1 MSEKVQS
8 LLDLAAGG
16 VPLHQGG
23 EADIYRVSA
32 KDHAYVLKWYKRASA
47 FDLGTVEQIASLNA
61 DGLYKIREFGERDGH
76 SYVVY
81 DYIPGVSASELQVL
95 HSAVR
100 EIVET
105 AMDAF
110 LKNDLV
116 ATLETLKSK
125 QLHHGDLNP
134 GNIVL
139 TANKGRLQ
147 PVLIDCGIL
156 GPGALAYAAPE
167 RFQGRPADEKSDV
180 YSLGMLLFRLVYGSE
195 LVTADGYDEYAAKS
209 LSIDCCDP
217 SQVLYASGRFTV
229 AEISALAPLW
239 KATVRADV
247 ENRAE
252 DLDELDEILEIA
264 LGKLT
269 AGEAAVQKAVHDFVE
284 GELQEKMRQ
293 KVPEPSEE
301 ALPYKI
307 SGRRGKF
314 CWWKVSILLG
324 LVLILVVL
332 AVSVMKSGKSD
343 VDDAGDLLLK
353 KSRSLEVLDMLSDSV
368 SPEQA
373 ESVVDS
379 SLLRDL
385 PTPELRE

>member
-81 DYIPGVSASELQVL
+81 DYIPGVSASELQVPVVVAL
-95 HSAVR
+95 FILRS
-100 EIVET
+100 
-105 AMDAF
+105 
-110 LKNDLV
+110 LV

-156 GPGALAYAAPE
+156 GPGTLAYAAPE

-180 YSLGMLLFRLVYGSE
+180 YSLGMLLFRLVYGLE
-195 LVTADGYDEYAAKS
+195 LVSAEGFDEYATKS
-209 LSIDCCDP
+209 LGIDCCDP

-239 KATVRADV
+239 KATMRADV

-252 DLDELDEILEIA
+252 DLDELDELLEIA

-269 AGEAAVQKAVHDFVE
+269 LGDAAVQKAVHDFVE

-307 SGRRGKF
+307 SGQRGKF

>member
-1 MSEKVQS
+1 MSGNVQS
-8 LLDLAAGG
+8 LLDLVAGS
-16 VPLHQGG
+16 VLLHRGG
-23 EADIYRVSA
+23 EADIYRVSV
-32 KDHAYVLKWYKRASA
+32 KDHSYILKWYKAKDA
-47 FDLGTVEQIASLNA
+47 FDCGAVEKIAPLNV

-81 DYIPGVSASELQVL
+81 DYISGVAASDVQVPVVVAL
-95 HSAVR
+95 CILRS
-100 EIVET
+100 
-105 AMDAF
+105 
-110 LKNDLV
+110 LV
-116 ATLETLKSK
+116 KTLETLNSK
-125 QLHHGDLNP
+125 GLHHGDLNP

-139 TANKGRLQ
+139 TLNKGLLQ

-180 YSLGMLLFRLVYGSE
+180 YSLGMLLFRLVYGLE
-195 LVTADGYDEYAAKS
+195 LVSAEGFDEYATKS
-209 LSIDCCDP
+209 LDIDRCDP
-217 SQVLYASGRFTV
+217 SQELYASGRFTV
-229 AEISALAPLW
+229 PEISALAPLW
-239 KATVRADV
+239 KATLRADAD
-247 ENRAE
+247 NRAE
-252 DLDELDEILEIA
+252 DLDELDELLEIA
-264 LGKLT
+264 LGKL
-269 AGEAAVQKAVHDFVE
+269 ALGDAAVQKVVEDFVE
-284 GELQEKMRQ
+284 DELQEKMRQ

-307 SGRRGKF
+307 AGRQGKF
-314 CWWKVSILLG
+314 CWWKVSFFLG
-324 LVLILVVL
+324 LVLILIVW
-332 AVSVMKSGKSD
+332 AVSVLKSGKSD

-353 KSRSLEVLDMLSDSV
+353 KSRSLDVLDMLSDSV